1 MAIINKEQLRNI
13 IKTELTADIVNL
25 ELTDNILDSNID
37 RALWVSSDYWNY
49 VDYKTIDINS
59 IEGGISGGYIPL
71 TDIDPDGVP
80 VITAVYPTQK
90 IGNVDSQLLGLGSFY
105 IQGYHDWGKRLNTYA
120 TMINKISQ
128 MESILGR
135 GSRVVGDR
143 LYLDKYHTAV
153 TVEYIPNV
161 VKIENINEGSW
172 IQWIIEYAVA
182 LSKRQMA
189 QARGKFTV
197 DSNPHAPN
205 AAVLLEEANDALT
218 ALMEQLENK
227 GVLKVSR

>member
-1 MAIINKEQLRNI
+1 MAITTKENLI
-13 IKTELTADIVNL
+13 SIVKTELTADIVSL
-25 ELTDNILDSNID
+25 ELSDTIISNNID

-49 VDYKTIDINS
+49 MDYKTLDIVAS
-59 IEGGISGGYIPL
+59 EGSGGFIEL
-71 TDIDPDGVP
+71 SEIDPDGIP

-90 IGNVDSQLLGLGSFY
+90 TGNMDSSLLGLGSFY
-105 IQGYHDWGKRLNTYA
+105 IQGYHNWNQRLNTYA
-120 TMINKISQ
+120 SMVSKLSQ
-128 MESILGR
+128 LESILGKN
-135 GSRVVGDR
+135 SRVVGDK
-143 LYLDKYHTAV
+143 LYVDKYYNTV
-153 TVEYIPNV
+153 TVAYIPNV
-161 VKIENINEGSW
+161 VKVENINEGSW

-205 AAVLLEEANDALT
+205 AATLLEEANT
-218 ALMEQLENK
+218 ALEVLREQLENK